1 MMHARAALSKPMK
14 SVSELDKKHS
24 ESLSL
29 DEARPLLNVCICI
42 DKRILTIAYTQKMRF
57 QKLSNR
63 ATIKGTN
70 SFH

>member
-14 SVSELDKKHS
+14 SVSELEKKDS
-24 ESLSL
+24 ESLLL
-29 DEARPLLNVCICI
+29 DEARPLLNVCI
-42 DKRILTIAYTQKMRF
+42 DKGILTVAYTQKMRF